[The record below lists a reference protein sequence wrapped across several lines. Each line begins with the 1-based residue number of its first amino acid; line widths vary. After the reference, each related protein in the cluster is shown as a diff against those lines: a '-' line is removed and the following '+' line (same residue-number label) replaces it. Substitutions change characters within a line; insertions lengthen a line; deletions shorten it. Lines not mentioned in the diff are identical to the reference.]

1 MARERASDRIPEEK
15 RKLNRENL
23 KKIYGIF
30 KFMLPYRWYFFL
42 GLLTLFLSSALVMSF
57 PFITGKL
64 VDAATGQSDWVL
76 EDIDEIALSLIA
88 ILLIQSVF
96 SYARV
101 YLFAQVSE
109 RSMADIR
116 KGLFSKL
123 LSLPF
128 AFFDR
133 KRIGELF
140 SRITNDVAFLK
151 EALSLTLAEFF
162 RQIATFL
169 IGMSIILWESTQ
181 LTLVMVSVFPL
192 IVIGALIF
200 GRYIRRLSRSTQDQL
215 ANTNVVVEESL
226 QAINVVK
233 SYTNEDYEYRRYSNA
248 LEKVVG
254 FALRTAKYRGAFFS
268 FVVFGLFGAIVLVL
282 WYGAGLVAA
291 GEMTIGALTSFIIY
305 TMFIGAS
312 VGGLGDLYGQLQKAI
327 GSSERILEIL
337 DEPSEESNGSD
348 KKEILKIRGEIEF
361 KNVHFSYPSRE
372 QVEVLKDISINLQP
386 GKRVALVGH
395 SGAGKSTI
403 IQLLLRFYHPNQG
416 QIIVDGKDYLDFDL
430 KAYRDH
436 IGLVPQE
443 IILFGGTIRENIA
456 YGKPGASDEE
466 IKDAAEKAQA
476 WEFIK
481 GFPEEWETVVGDR
494 GIKLSGGQ
502 RQRVAIARAILR
514 DPRILILD
522 EATSSLDAA
531 SEHLVQ
537 LALDN
542 LMQGRTTL
550 IIAHRL
556 GTIRKADQILV
567 LKHGEI
573 VEAGR
578 HEELTSNVE
587 GVYSNLIRMQTEGM
601 IS

>member
-1 MARERASDRIPEEK
+1 MARERASDLVPEEK
-15 RKLNRENL
+15 RNFNRENIR
-23 KKIYGIF
+23 KILGIF
-30 KFMLPYRWYFFL
+30 KFMLPYRWYFFA
-42 GLLTLFLSSALVMSF
+42 GLTTLFLSSALVMSF
-57 PFITGKL
+57 PYITGKL
-64 VDAATGQSDWVL
+64 VDAATGKASWVL
-76 EDIDEIALSLIA
+76 EDIDEIALSLIG
-88 ILLIQSVF
+88 ILVIQAFF

-101 YLFAQVSE
+101 YFFAQVSE

-116 KGLFSKL
+116 KTLFSQL

-128 AFFDR
+128 AFYDR
-133 KRIGELF
+133 KRIGELL

-162 RQIATFL
+162 RQITTFL
-169 IGMSIILWESTQ
+169 IGMGIILWESTQ
-181 LTLVMVSVFPL
+181 LTLVMISVFPL
-192 IVIGALIF
+192 IVIGALAF
-200 GRYIRRLSRSTQDQL
+200 GRFIRKLSRSTQDQL
-215 ANTNVVVEESL
+215 ADTNIVVEESL

-233 SYTNEDYEYRRYSNA
+233 SYTNEEFEYKRYSSA
-248 LEKVVG
+248 LEKVVA
-254 FALRTAKYRGAFFS
+254 FALKTAKYRGAFFS
-268 FVVFGLFGAIVLVL
+268 FVIFGLFGAIVLVL
-282 WYGAGLVAA
+282 WYGAGLVAE

-337 DEPSEESNGSD
+337 DEKAEES
-348 KKEILKIRGEIEF
+348 GESHGKLNVDGRIEF
-361 KNVHFSYPSRE
+361 ERIDFSYPSRKE
-372 QVEVLKDISINLQP
+372 IEVLKDISFSLDP

-403 IQLLLRFYHPNQG
+403 IQLLLRFYQPDSG
-416 QIIVDGKDYLDFDL
+416 AIRVDSKNIDNYDL
-430 KAYRDH
+430 KAYREN

-443 IILFGGTIRENIA
+443 IILFGGTIKENIA
-456 YGKPGASDEE
+456 YGRPDASDEE
-466 IKDAAEKAQA
+466 IRKAAEKAQA
-476 WEFIK
+476 WEFIQS
-481 GFPEEWETVVGDR
+481 FPEGWDTIVGDR

-514 DPRILILD
+514 DPKILILD

-542 LMQGRTTL
+542 LMKGRTTL

-567 LKHGEI
+567 LRNGEI
-573 VEAGR
+573 VESGK
-578 HEELTSNVE
+578 HEELTLKSD
-587 GVYSNLIRMQTEGM
+587 GVYSNLIRMQQEGM
-601 IS
+601 IA

>member
-1 MARERASDRIPEEK
+1 
-15 RKLNRENL
+15 
-23 KKIYGIF
+23 
-30 KFMLPYRWYFFL
+30 MLPYRWYFFA
-42 GLLTLFLSSALVMSF
+42 GLLTLSLSSALVMSF
-57 PFITGKL
+57 PYITGKL
-64 VDAATGQSDWVL
+64 VDSATGTSDWVL
-76 EDIDEIALSLIA
+76 EDMDQIALSLIG
-88 ILLIQSVF
+88 ILVIQSF
-96 SYARV
+96 LSYSRV
-101 YLFAQVSE
+101 YFFAQVSE

-116 KGLFSKL
+116 KTLFSKL

-128 AFFDR
+128 AFFDK
-133 KRIGELF
+133 KRIGELL

-162 RQIATFL
+162 RQVTTFI
-169 IGMSIILWESTQ
+169 IGMGIILWESTQ
-181 LTLVMVSVFPL
+181 LTLVMISVFPV

-200 GRYIRRLSRSTQDQL
+200 GRFIKKMSRSTQDQL
-215 ANTNVVVEESL
+215 ADTNVVVEESL

-233 SYTNEDYEYRRYSNA
+233 SYTNEKFEEKRYSNS
-248 LEKVVG
+248 LEGVIS
-254 FALRTAKYRGAFFS
+254 FALKTAKYRGAFFS

-282 WYGAGLVAA
+282 WYGAGLVSE

-337 DEPSEESNGSD
+337 AEEAEGSK
-348 KKEILKIRGEIEF
+348 KKEGGTRREGDLNIEGRIQF
-361 KNVHFSYPSRE
+361 DNVDFSYPTRSE
-372 QVEVLKDISINLQP
+372 IQVLKDISFELEP
-386 GKRVALVGH
+386 GKRIALVGH
-395 SGAGKSTI
+395 SGAGKSTV
-403 IQLLLRFYHPNQG
+403 IQLLLRFYEPEKG
-416 QIIVDGKDYLDFDL
+416 VIRVDGKDILELDLHEF
-430 KAYRDH
+430 RSN

-443 IILFGGTIRENIA
+443 IILFGGTIKENIA
-456 YGKPGASDEE
+456 YGRPEAKDEE
-466 IKDAAEKAQA
+466 IREAAEKAQA

-481 GFPEEWETVVGDR
+481 QFPEGWDTVVGER

-514 DPRILILD
+514 DPKILILD

-537 LALDN
+537 MALDT
-542 LMQGRTTL
+542 LMKGRTTL

-567 LKHGEI
+567 LKNGEI
-573 VEAGR
+573 VESGK
-578 HEELTSNVE
+578 HDELSSKGD
-587 GVYSNLIRMQTEGM
+587 GVYANLIRMQEEGM
-601 IS
+601 FA

>member
-1 MARERASDRIPEEK
+1 MARERAADLIPEDK
-15 RKLNRENL
+15 RNFNRENL
-23 KKIYGIF
+23 KMIFGIF
-30 KFMLPYRWYFFL
+30 RFMLPYRWYFFA
-42 GLLTLFLSSALVMSF
+42 GLTTLFLSSALVMSF
-57 PFITGKL
+57 PYITGKL
-64 VDAATGQSDWVL
+64 VDAATGKAEWVL
-76 EDIDEIALSLIA
+76 EDIDEIALSLIG
-88 ILLIQSVF
+88 ILVIQAFF

-101 YLFAQVSE
+101 YFFAQVSE

-116 KGLFSKL
+116 KSLFSKL

-128 AFFDR
+128 AFYDR
-133 KRIGELF
+133 KRIGELL

-162 RQIATFL
+162 RQITTFL
-169 IGMSIILWESTQ
+169 IGMGIILWESTQ
-181 LTLVMVSVFPL
+181 LTLVMISVFPL
-192 IVIGALIF
+192 IVIGALTF
-200 GRYIRRLSRSTQDQL
+200 GRFIRKLSRSTQDQL
-215 ANTNVVVEESL
+215 ADTNIVVEESL

-233 SYTNEDYEYRRYSNA
+233 SYTNEEFEYKRYSSA
-248 LEKVVG
+248 LEKVVA
-254 FALRTAKYRGAFFS
+254 FALRTAKFRGAFFS
-268 FVVFGLFGAIVLVL
+268 FVIFGLFGAIVLVL
-282 WYGAGLVAA
+282 WYGAGLVAE

-337 DEPSEESNGSD
+337 EESPESESSNG
-348 KKEILKIRGEIEF
+348 KKENIEGKIEF
-361 KNVHFSYPSRE
+361 RCVDFSYPSRKE
-372 QVEVLKDISINLQP
+372 VQVLKDIDFSLDP
-386 GKRVALVGH
+386 GKRIALVGH

-403 IQLLLRFYHPNQG
+403 IQLLLRFYQPDKGKILVDEQEIAMLDLQG
-416 QIIVDGKDYLDFDL
+416 
-430 KAYRDH
+430 YRAN

-443 IILFGGTIRENIA
+443 IILFGGTIKENIE
-456 YGKPGASDEE
+456 YGKPDASDEE
-466 IKDAAEKAQA
+466 IRDAAEKAQA
-476 WEFIK
+476 WEFIET
-481 GFPEEWETVVGDR
+481 FPEGWDTIVGDR

-542 LMQGRTTL
+542 LMKGRTTL

-567 LKHGEI
+567 LRNGEI
-573 VEAGR
+573 VESGK
-578 HEELTSNVE
+578 HEELTLNSE
-587 GVYSNLIRMQTEGM
+587 GVYSNLIRMQQEGM
-601 IS
+601 IA

>member
-1 MARERASDRIPEEK
+1 MARERASDLVPEEK
-15 RKLNRENL
+15 RNFNRENIR
-23 KKIYGIF
+23 KILGIF
-30 KFMLPYRWYFFL
+30 KFMLPYRWYFFA
-42 GLLTLFLSSALVMSF
+42 GLTTLFLSSALVMSF
-57 PFITGKL
+57 PYITGKL
-64 VDAATGQSDWVL
+64 VDAATGKASWVL
-76 EDIDEIALSLIA
+76 EDIDEIALSLIG
-88 ILLIQSVF
+88 ILVIQAFF

-101 YLFAQVSE
+101 YFFAQVSE

-116 KGLFSKL
+116 KTLFSQL

-128 AFFDR
+128 AFYDR
-133 KRIGELF
+133 KRIGELL

-162 RQIATFL
+162 RQITTFL
-169 IGMSIILWESTQ
+169 IGMGIILWESTQ
-181 LTLVMVSVFPL
+181 LTLVMISVFPL
-192 IVIGALIF
+192 IVIGALAF
-200 GRYIRRLSRSTQDQL
+200 GRFIRKLSRSTQDQL
-215 ANTNVVVEESL
+215 ADTNIVVEESL

-233 SYTNEDYEYRRYSNA
+233 SYTNEEFEYKRYSSA
-248 LEKVVG
+248 LEKVVA
-254 FALRTAKYRGAFFS
+254 FALKTAKYRGAFFS
-268 FVVFGLFGAIVLVL
+268 FVIFGLFGAIVLVL
-282 WYGAGLVAA
+282 WYGAGLVAE

-337 DEPSEESNGSD
+337 DEKAEES
-348 KKEILKIRGEIEF
+348 GEGHGKLNVDGRIEF
-361 KNVHFSYPSRE
+361 EHINFSYPSRKE
-372 QVEVLKDISINLQP
+372 IEVLKDISFGLDP

-403 IQLLLRFYHPNQG
+403 IQLLLRFYQPDSG
-416 QIIVDGKDYLDFDL
+416 AIRVDSKNIDHYDL
-430 KAYRDH
+430 KAYREN

-443 IILFGGTIRENIA
+443 IILFGGTIKENIA
-456 YGKPGASDEE
+456 YGRPDAGDEE
-466 IKDAAEKAQA
+466 IQKAAEKAQA
-476 WEFIK
+476 WEFIQS
-481 GFPEEWETVVGDR
+481 FPEGWDTIVGDR

-514 DPRILILD
+514 DPKILILD

-542 LMQGRTTL
+542 LMKGRTTL

-567 LKHGEI
+567 LRNGEI
-573 VEAGR
+573 VESGK
-578 HEELTSNVE
+578 HEELTLKSD
-587 GVYSNLIRMQTEGM
+587 GVYSNLIRMQQEGM
-601 IS
+601 IA

>member
-1 MARERASDRIPEEK
+1 MARERASDLVPEEK
-15 RKLNRENL
+15 RNFNRENIR
-23 KKIYGIF
+23 KILGIF
-30 KFMLPYRWYFFL
+30 KFMLPYRWYFFA
-42 GLLTLFLSSALVMSF
+42 GLTTLFLSSALVMSF
-57 PFITGKL
+57 PYITGKL
-64 VDAATGQSDWVL
+64 VDAATGKASWVL
-76 EDIDEIALSLIA
+76 EDIDQIALSLIG
-88 ILLIQSVF
+88 ILVIQAFF

-101 YLFAQVSE
+101 YFFAQVSE

-116 KGLFSKL
+116 KTLFSQL

-128 AFFDR
+128 AFYDR
-133 KRIGELF
+133 KRIGELL

-162 RQIATFL
+162 RQVTTFL
-169 IGMSIILWESTQ
+169 IGMGIILWESTQ
-181 LTLVMVSVFPL
+181 LTLVMISVFPL
-192 IVIGALIF
+192 IVIGALAF
-200 GRYIRRLSRSTQDQL
+200 GRFIRKLSRSTQDQL
-215 ANTNVVVEESL
+215 ADTNIVVEESL

-233 SYTNEDYEYRRYSNA
+233 SYTNEEFEYKRYSSA
-248 LEKVVG
+248 LEKVVA
-254 FALRTAKYRGAFFS
+254 FALKTAKYRGAFFS
-268 FVVFGLFGAIVLVL
+268 FVIFGLFGAIVLVL
-282 WYGAGLVAA
+282 WYGAGLVAE

-337 DEPSEESNGSD
+337 DEKAEESGKSQGKLNIEG
-348 KKEILKIRGEIEF
+348 RIEF
-361 KNVHFSYPSRE
+361 EHLDFSYPSRKE
-372 QVEVLKDISINLQP
+372 IEVLKDITFSLDP
-386 GKRVALVGH
+386 GKRIALVGH

-403 IQLLLRFYHPNQG
+403 IQLLLRFYQPDSG
-416 QIIVDGKDYLDFDL
+416 EIRVDSKNIDNYDL
-430 KAYRDH
+430 KAYREN

-443 IILFGGTIRENIA
+443 IILFGGTIKENIA
-456 YGKPGASDEE
+456 YGRPQASDEQ
-466 IKDAAEKAQA
+466 IQKAAEKAQA
-476 WEFIK
+476 WEFIQS
-481 GFPEEWETVVGDR
+481 FPEGWDTIVGDR

-514 DPRILILD
+514 DPKILILD

-542 LMQGRTTL
+542 LMKGRTTL

-567 LKHGEI
+567 LRNGEI
-573 VEAGR
+573 VESGK
-578 HEELTSNVE
+578 HEELTMNSE
-587 GVYSNLIRMQTEGM
+587 GVYSNLIRMQQEGM
-601 IS
+601 IA